1 MKEEKRLQNKN
12 WEQKTHSDPQVIEI
26 LHNVLS
32 WVHYATYSEK
42 VVIVWKDLVCIFKP
56 VSMLD
61 NTQY

>member
-1 MKEEKRLQNKN
+1 MKEEKHLQNKN

-32 WVHYATYSEK
+32 LLHYATYSEK